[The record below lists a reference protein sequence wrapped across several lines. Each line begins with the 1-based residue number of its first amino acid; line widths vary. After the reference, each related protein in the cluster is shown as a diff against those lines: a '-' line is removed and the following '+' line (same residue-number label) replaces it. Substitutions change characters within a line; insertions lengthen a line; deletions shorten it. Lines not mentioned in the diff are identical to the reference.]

1 MDYNQSIKEVSKR
14 DRNNRLLDDDN
25 MDLFISCW
33 CGAYAG
39 RSDNVRGDSDDR

>member
-25 MDLFISCW
+25 RDLLISCW
-33 CGAYAG
+33 SGACVG
-39 RSDNVRGDSDDR
+39 RFDNVRGDSDDR